1 MYMYC
6 VQVTRP
12 NNNHCC
18 CNMNVVVIQS
28 ADWYE
33 QYTWALF
40 KALSHMLCIGYGR
53 YPPQSTTDVWLTM
66 VSMLTGATCYA
77 MFVGHATTLIQSFDT
92 SKRLY
97 REKVS
102 LNDKLCCYLLFTLC
116 IFDFGTI
123 LIVCLC
129 VYLTYFLTFFL
140 PYFFLSLCF
149 LSYLSTYLLVYF
161 LTYLS
166 TPSRTDLFRFLA
178 ESHRK

>member
-1 MYMYC
+1 M
-6 VQVTRP
+6 
-12 NNNHCC
+12 
-18 CNMNVVVIQS
+18 VVIVIQS

-97 REKVS
+97 REKVC
-102 LNDKLCCYLLFTLC
+102 LQRAVRQAICRNDFPSICVSFCRSTICIARPMIYCCVRPSVRLE
-116 IFDFGTI
+116 
-123 LIVCLC
+123 VCHARVL
-129 VYLTYFLTFFL
+129 Y
-140 PYFFLSLCF
+140 
-149 LSYLSTYLLVYF
+149 
-161 LTYLS
+161 
-166 TPSRTDLFRFLA
+166 
-178 ESHRK
+178 ENG